1 MLAHKSRLQIEAEL
15 SISRRVAIARCKTA
29 TGTRRPNRG
38 GGQWTAGG
46 CVGGG
51 AGAVEPLYP
60 LYRAFG

>member
-46 CVGGG
+46 CVGG
-51 AGAVEPLYP
+51 
-60 LYRAFG
+60 